1 MKNIRFPLEMAG
13 GKMVRELEEFQEY
26 FDLEKAIEYFS
37 NGKLQRWLES
47 TYNDDILEE
56 IEKMDGKEPD
66 FVRKFTDA
74 LGVDEKSDSIDVNQI
89 MQDAVIREKLEAY
102 VSEEKINTLLSFTA
116 DTQEIMELLIHKGSK
131 KIYLLEGE
139 YKIPKKIFG
148 IYFEGIGKVRV
159 QIEEKD
165 QSKYQKQRLYFIN
178 IIPSDKESKELMDRN
193 VIENCMM
200 ELLDVLEIQIERM
213 VENV

>member
-89 MQDAVIREKLEAY
+89 MQDAVIREKLKAY

-139 YKIPKKIFG
+139 YKIPKNIFG

-159 QIEEKD
+159 QIE
-165 QSKYQKQRLYFIN
+165 
-178 IIPSDKESKELMDRN
+178 
-193 VIENCMM
+193 
-200 ELLDVLEIQIERM
+200 
-213 VENV
+213 

>member
-1 MKNIRFPLEMAG
+1 
-13 GKMVRELEEFQEY
+13 
-26 FDLEKAIEYFS
+26 
-37 NGKLQRWLES
+37 
-47 TYNDDILEE
+47 
-56 IEKMDGKEPD
+56 
-66 FVRKFTDA
+66 
-74 LGVDEKSDSIDVNQI
+74 
-89 MQDAVIREKLEAY
+89 
-102 VSEEKINTLLSFTA
+102 
-116 DTQEIMELLIHKGSK
+116 MELLIHKGSK

-139 YKIPKKIFG
+139 YKIPKNIFG

>member
-74 LGVDEKSDSIDVNQI
+74 LGVDEKSDKSIR
-89 MQDAVIREKLEAY
+89 IR
-102 VSEEKINTLLSFTA
+102 
-116 DTQEIMELLIHKGSK
+116 
-131 KIYLLEGE
+131 
-139 YKIPKKIFG
+139 
-148 IYFEGIGKVRV
+148 GK
-159 QIEEKD
+159 
-165 QSKYQKQRLYFIN
+165 N
-178 IIPSDKESKELMDRN
+178 
-193 VIENCMM
+193 
-200 ELLDVLEIQIERM
+200 
-213 VENV
+213 

>member
-89 MQDAVIREKLEAY
+89 MQDAVIREKLKAY

-139 YKIPKKIFG
+139 YKIPKNIFG